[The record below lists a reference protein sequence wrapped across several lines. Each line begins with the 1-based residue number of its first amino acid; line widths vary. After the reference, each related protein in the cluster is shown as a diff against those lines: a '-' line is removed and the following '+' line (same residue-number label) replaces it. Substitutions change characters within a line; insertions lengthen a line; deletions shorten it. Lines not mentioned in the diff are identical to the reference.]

1 MARPKA
7 TSSTSHPL
15 FRLADLRAVC
25 QNIWSQAKS
34 RVTKPRAP
42 LLAALLGGVGGGG
55 GLSAEP
61 QAGVLQAAVPKTL
74 PGQWKD
80 AASCG
85 AMPTSWVLRAPK
97 AAMRT
102 RHPSTAPTHK
112 AATI

>member
-15 FRLADLRAVC
+15 LRLADLRAIC

-34 RVTKPRAP
+34 GVTKPRAP
-42 LLAALLGGVGGGG
+42 LLAALLGGMGGGG

-61 QAGVLQAAVPKTL
+61 QAGVLQAAVPKML
-74 PGQWKD
+74 PGRWKD

-85 AMPTSWVLRAPK
+85 AMLTSWVLCATKAP
-97 AAMRT
+97 
-102 RHPSTAPTHK
+102 PWGV
-112 AATI
+112 